1 MGLQTAMRSTAHF
14 GDAVRNDPDACRCKN
29 ATAGDG
35 TVWKR
40 RGCAVRSMVMVVTGT
55 PPGTPPHFFSP
66 VHPSNPA
73 EPMQLRL
80 RAAARI
86 GAVQSRGVACE
97 GRIGVGTASDTILKA
112 DSGGTISGDVG
123 GEATG

>member
-1 MGLQTAMRSTAHF
+1 MLYVTIPMHA
-14 GDAVRNDPDACRCKN
+14 DAKTPLPV
-29 ATAGDG
+29 

-40 RGCAVRSMVMVVTGT
+40 RGCAVRSMVMVVT
-55 PPGTPPHFFSP
+55 GTPPHFFSP

-112 DSGGTISGDVG
+112 DSGGIRSGDVG
-123 GEATG
+123 VEATG